1 MANHAQF
8 FKLIQQLPEAKKE
21 EIVWSYSNGA
31 TESLSAFLRDDP
43 NGYTLMI
50 KELNKRVQMEID
62 RETKRLRSAIL
73 TRLQKYGIDTSDW
86 HEVNRFLELPIVIE
100 KTKINEEKRVNEIT
114 KEERRNLVKVLKKF
128 ELTIKDFRPVE
139 EATLS

>member
-8 FKLIQQLPEAKKE
+8 FKLIQQLPEAKKD

-31 TESLSAFLRDDP
+31 TESLSEFLRDDP

-86 HEVNRFLELPIVIE
+86 HEVNRFMELPQICGKRLYSLSHEEMRDLVPKLEIILKKHKE
-100 KTKINEEKRVNEIT
+100 KTEKALQVSQLN
-114 KEERRNLVKVLKKF
+114 
-128 ELTIKDFRPVE
+128 
-139 EATLS
+139 